1 VSVSSAR
8 RLTQMA
14 RAETSSRMV
23 PSATSV
29 LTPATRPGRFRCR
42 RLRRDSAKGASLRVP
57 PRRVTIA
64 PATSITRMPEHGR
77 LALAWIGH
85 STVLL
90 ELDGKR
96 FLTDPLLRTRVAHLR
111 RAQPID
117 ATKLGS
123 LDAVLIS
130 HGHYDHL
137 DVPSLRKLDP
147 SVPVL
152 APARLASV
160 LRRSGRLEI
169 VEARLGDE
177 LTFGG
182 VTVRATPAEHRGSGG
197 LRRGEEAVG
206 FLLRGS
212 ASVYFAGDT
221 DLFDGMRELAPVDL
235 ALLPVWGWGKSLGEG
250 HLDPQ
255 RAAKAAS
262 LLQARF
268 AVPIHWGTYRPLHH
282 RAGAAAEPAQEFRRA
297 VMQVAPETRV
307 EILSPGETLA
317 LASVGAIP

>member
-1 VSVSSAR
+1 
-8 RLTQMA
+8 
-14 RAETSSRMV
+14 
-23 PSATSV
+23 
-29 LTPATRPGRFRCR
+29 
-42 RLRRDSAKGASLRVP
+42 
-57 PRRVTIA
+57 
-64 PATSITRMPEHGR
+64 MPERGR
-77 LALAWIGH
+77 LALTWIGH

-90 ELDGKR
+90 ELDGRR
-96 FLTDPLLRTRVAHLR
+96 FLTDPLLRARVAHLR
-111 RAQPID
+111 RVQPID
-117 ATKLGS
+117 EGDLGN

-147 SVPVL
+147 DVPV
-152 APARLASV
+152 AGPARLSSV
-160 LRRSGRLEI
+160 LRRAGRRQI
-169 VEARLGDE
+169 VEARVGDE

-197 LRRGEEAVG
+197 LRRSDEALG

-221 DLFDGMRELAPVDL
+221 DLFDGMREVAPVDL

-262 LLQARF
+262 LLQARV
-268 AVPIHWGTYRPLHH
+268 AIPIHWGTYRAVHH
-282 RAGAAAEPAQEFRRA
+282 RRDALPEPAEEFRRA
-297 VMQVAPETRV
+297 AAEVAPETRV
-307 EILSPGETLA
+307 EVLTPGQTLDLSSIEAT
-317 LASVGAIP
+317 S

>member
-1 VSVSSAR
+1 
-8 RLTQMA
+8 
-14 RAETSSRMV
+14 
-23 PSATSV
+23 
-29 LTPATRPGRFRCR
+29 
-42 RLRRDSAKGASLRVP
+42 
-57 PRRVTIA
+57 
-64 PATSITRMPEHGR
+64 MPERGPP
-77 LALAWIGH
+77 ALTWIGH

-90 ELDGKR
+90 ELDGRR
-96 FLTDPLLRTRVAHLR
+96 FLTDPLLRTRVAHLHR
-111 RAQPID
+111 MQPIN
-117 ATKLGS
+117 ATNLGS

-147 SVPVL
+147 AVPVL

-160 LRRSGRLEI
+160 LRRAGRRQI
-169 VEARLGDE
+169 VEARAGDE
-177 LTFGG
+177 LRFGR

-197 LRRGEEAVG
+197 MRRGEEAVG

-212 ASVYFAGDT
+212 SSVYFAGDT
-221 DLFDGMRELAPVDL
+221 DLFGGMSDLAPVDL

-250 HLDPQ
+250 HLDPE

-282 RAGAAAEPAQEFRRA
+282 RARTVDKPAEEFRRA
-297 VMQVAPETRV
+297 VAQVAPETRV
-307 EILSPGETLA
+307 EILSPGDTLA
-317 LASVGAIP
+317 LASVGATP